1 MNLPSRIYAVH
12 GAVGRPATK
21 TDGSAR
27 VDTNGTRSTRA
38 VCAQLVFI
46 SGVKRSA
53 YRASTGRRTRSGIVT
68 VNLGAER
75 RFFHWSPSPG

>member
-1 MNLPSRIYAVH
+1 MNLPNRVYAAH

-38 VCAQLVFI
+38 VCAQPAFI
-46 SGVKRSA
+46 SGLKRSA
-53 YRASTGRRTRSGIVT
+53 YRAAIGRRTRSGIVA
-68 VNLGAER
+68 VNL
-75 RFFHWSPSPG
+75 